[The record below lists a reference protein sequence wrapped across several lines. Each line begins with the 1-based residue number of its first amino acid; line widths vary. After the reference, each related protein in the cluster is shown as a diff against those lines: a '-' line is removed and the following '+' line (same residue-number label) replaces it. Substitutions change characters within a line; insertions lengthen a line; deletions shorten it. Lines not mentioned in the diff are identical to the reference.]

1 MSFKSSFHHGAQQR
15 KFLLLDTENSSLFL
29 TGSQLHNA
37 SWAGASSLYS
47 PIGLRGPR
55 LNFLLV
61 PASSHIPEGNNRKYN
76 PALELAALLYYWP
89 LWGYGADG
97 RTDSTP
103 ELEAGGHPLGPS
115 KGTPLG
121 CKSDFGLSL
130 LILEP
135 RSTSKICIV

>member
-1 MSFKSSFHHGAQQR
+1 MLRGQA
-15 KFLLLDTENSSLFL
+15 
-29 TGSQLHNA
+29 
-37 SWAGASSLYS
+37 LYS

-61 PASSHIPEGNNRKYN
+61 PVSSHIPEGNNRKYN

-103 ELEAGGHPLGPS
+103 GPEAREATSWTIEGIPA
-115 KGTPLG
+115 
-121 CKSDFGLSL
+121 GL
-130 LILEP
+130 
-135 RSTSKICIV
+135 KK